1 VGIGSAIPRRTEGIA
16 ERKRHTRQIIHVK
29 KNTYRRFFFFF
40 ALKSLS
46 FLNSILDTTMKNIT
60 RPIVIFTLFISF
72 LSELKAQ
79 DPRFSQYY
87 ASPWNLNPAM
97 TGLFNG
103 SWRITGNYRD
113 QWGSFLAPVPFRTYS
128 AAFEQRIQVG
138 LRNDYATFG
147 IGAMHDE
154 AGTARFMQN
163 KAHLGGAFLKQ
174 LSGGP
179 RRARPLPVGRSP
191 DWNGETV
198 LTGAGCGSADS
209 STTERNLRI

>member
-1 VGIGSAIPRRTEGIA
+1 
-16 ERKRHTRQIIHVK
+16 
-29 KNTYRRFFFFF
+29 
-40 ALKSLS
+40 
-46 FLNSILDTTMKNIT
+46 
-60 RPIVIFTLFISF
+60 
-72 LSELKAQ
+72 
-79 DPRFSQYY
+79 
-87 ASPWNLNPAM
+87 M

-174 LSGGP
+174 LSGGL
-179 RRARPLPVGRSP
+179 RRADHYLSAGAQIGMGQNSI
-191 DWNGETV
+191 DWSRT
-198 LTGAGCGSADS
+198 CGSADS